1 MTKLVGGDGRTHIES
16 RLMRESLQDRGVLSK
31 TESERDLQIF
41 PDVSLVSIGGQSIFD
56 RGKDAILP
64 LVDELAAAK
73 RRHKFVIGVGGGTRV
88 RHTVSIAMDLG
99 LPTGGIAQLVGAMEE
114 LNAILLNALLAPH
127 GSMPMQRDHFWD
139 LPLYFD
145 AGITPIAISVPPFH
159 FWEPPPLE
167 GAVPMHGS
175 DFGLFQL
182 AEVLGMKQL
191 IFVKDEDGLY
201 DKDPKRHADAK
212 HIPKI
217 ALEELVKNPPKE
229 NILERDLRDVLGVG
243 VALRI
248 LVVQAVLVLD
258 EDQLLHAEHLGEL
271 EQPEVRAVHRH
282 RAFEWRRLP
291 EVKRRDRDRDRRDA
305 GIEVQRQIPEVIAL
319 HRHRAVR
326 REQRVQEDRVQLLH
340 RADELGDAAGRKPE
354 VHRDRDGVAHSRA
367 AADADH

>member
-16 RLMRESLQDRGVLSK
+16 RLMRESLQDRRVLSK
-31 TESERDLQIF
+31 TDSERDMQIF

-56 RGKDAILP
+56 RGKAAILP
-64 LVDELAAAK
+64 LVEELAAAK

-159 FWEPPPLE
+159 FWEPPPLD

-175 DFGLFQL
+175 DFGMFQL

-201 DKDPKRHADAK
+201 DRDPKKHAGANKYD
-212 HIPKI
+212 KI
-217 ALEELVKNPPKE
+217 SLEELVAKPPVE
-229 NILERDLRDVLGVG
+229 NILDEELYRTWLEAKNLRRIVIVNGLRPGQLTKALDGEDVGT
-243 VALRI
+243 
-248 LVVQAVLVLD
+248 
-258 EDQLLHAEHLGEL
+258 
-271 EQPEVRAVHRH
+271 
-282 RAFEWRRLP
+282 
-291 EVKRRDRDRDRRDA
+291 
-305 GIEVQRQIPEVIAL
+305 VITKGGA
-319 HRHRAVR
+319 R
-326 REQRVQEDRVQLLH
+326 
-340 RADELGDAAGRKPE
+340 
-354 VHRDRDGVAHSRA
+354 
-367 AADADH
+367 

>member
-16 RLMRESLQDRGVLSK
+16 RLMRESLQDRTVLSK
-31 TESERDLQIF
+31 TDSERDLQIF
-41 PDVSLVSIGGQSIFD
+41 PDASLISIGGQSIFD

-64 LVDELAAAK
+64 LVQELAEVK
-73 RRHKFVIGVGGGTRV
+73 RRHKLVIGVGGGTRV
-88 RHTVSIAMDLG
+88 RHTVSVAMDLG

-182 AEVLGMKQL
+182 AEVLGMKQV

-201 DKDPKRHADAK
+201 DRDPKKHADAK
-212 HIPKI
+212 RYDKVT
-217 ALEELVKNPPKE
+217 LEHLLAHPPAE
-229 NILERDLRDVLGVG
+229 NILDEELYRTWHEAKNLKKIIIVNGLKPGQLTRALDGEDVGTIITKG
-243 VALRI
+243 GA
-248 LVVQAVLVLD
+248 
-258 EDQLLHAEHLGEL
+258 
-271 EQPEVRAVHRH
+271 
-282 RAFEWRRLP
+282 
-291 EVKRRDRDRDRRDA
+291 
-305 GIEVQRQIPEVIAL
+305 
-319 HRHRAVR
+319 
-326 REQRVQEDRVQLLH
+326 
-340 RADELGDAAGRKPE
+340 
-354 VHRDRDGVAHSRA
+354 S
-367 AADADH
+367 